1 MRESSPALFEATLEG
16 IGAGARYFY
25 LFDDGR
31 ALPDPVSRFQP
42 EGVHGPS
49 EVVDPGKFDWTD
61 ADWRGIPLEDHL
73 FYELHV
79 GTFTPEG
86 TFDGAIERLGDLKA
100 LGITAIELMPVAQF
114 PGSRN
119 WGYDGVDLY
128 AVQNSYGGPEG
139 LRRLVDAAHRTG
151 LAVVLDVVYNHL
163 GHEGN
168 YLRAFGPYF
177 TQKYK
182 SPWGDAINYD
192 DRGCKEVRRF
202 IVENALYW
210 IDEFHIDAFRLDA
223 IHGIFDFSAKHILQ
237 EIGEAVHRLG
247 TALERSVYLFPESD
261 LNDPRLIRS
270 IERGGYGLDA
280 QWNDDFH
287 HALHT
292 LLTGERQGYYADFGR
307 LDQMGKAIRSGFVY
321 SGNDSVFRGR
331 PHGAPSDDLP
341 GSRFIVF
348 SQNHDQIGN
357 RLRGDRLS
365 TLVPFEALRLA
376 AAVTLLSQSLPLLF
390 MGEEY
395 GETAP
400 FLYFT
405 HYGDPKLAEAVR
417 EGRKREFADFA
428 WQGEPPDPQSKETFD
443 RSRTDRLLSDQETHG
458 SLLEFYRMLIAFRK
472 SHPVFRDFDRG
483 NLQLHNDERE
493 RVIGI
498 CRKSGAETLLF
509 LFSFNPGT
517 AGFLLPSRFL
527 PVGKWSLVL
536 DSLSEKGQNNIPSEI
551 DYGEDLF
558 PSIKLDPYQV
568 VVYRLSR

>member
-1 MRESSPALFEATLEG
+1 MSRSGKNKSWSLQRGATVFPGGVRFSVWAPHVKNLAVRVVHPVQKDIPMRQSSPELFEANLEG
-16 IGAGARYFY
+16 IGAGARYFF

-31 ALPDPVSRFQP
+31 TFPDPVSRHQP

-49 EVVDPGKFDWTD
+49 EVVDPERFDWAD
-61 ADWRGIPLEDHL
+61 SDWRGIDLEDHL

-79 GTFTPEG
+79 GTFTPQG
-86 TFDGAIERLGDLKA
+86 TFDGVIGRLGDLKA
-100 LGITAIELMPVAQF
+100 LGISAIELMPIAQF
-114 PGSRN
+114 PGNRN

-151 LAVVLDVVYNHL
+151 LSVVLDVVYNHL

-182 SPWGDAINYD
+182 TPWGDAINYD
-192 DRGCKEVRRF
+192 DRGCKEVRKF

-210 IDEFHIDAFRLDA
+210 IDEYHIDAFRLDA

-237 EIGEAVHRLG
+237 EVGEAVHRLG
-247 TALERSVYLFPESD
+247 ATIGQSLYLFPESD

-270 IERGGYGLDA
+270 IEQGGYGLDA

-287 HALHT
+287 HSLHT
-292 LLTGERQGYYADFGR
+292 LLTGEQQGYYADFGR
-307 LDQMGKAIRSGFVY
+307 LDQMAKAICSGFVY
-321 SGNDSVFRGR
+321 DGNDSVFRGR

-341 GSRFIVF
+341 GSSFVVF
-348 SQNHDQIGN
+348 SQNHDQVGN
-357 RLRGDRLS
+357 RLMGDRLS
-365 TLVPFEALRLA
+365 TLVPFEALSLA

-417 EGRKREFADFA
+417 QGRKREFADFA
-428 WQGEPPDPQSKETFD
+428 WQGEPPDPQSTETFD
-443 RSRTDRLLSDQETHG
+443 RSRTNPLLSNQEANG
-458 SLLEFYRMLIAFRK
+458 RLLEFYRTLIAFRK
-472 SHPVFRDFDRG
+472 SHPVFRDFDRR
-483 NLQLHNDERE
+483 NIQIHTDNQE
-493 RVIGI
+493 RVIGL
-498 CRKSGAETLLF
+498 RRNNGSETLLI
-509 LFSFNPGT
+509 LFSFNP
-517 AGFLLPSRFL
+517 AAAELHLPNRFL
-527 PVGKWSLVL
+527 
-536 DSLSEKGQNNIPSEI
+536 
-551 DYGEDLF
+551 
-558 PSIKLDPYQV
+558 
-568 VVYRLSR
+568 